1 MAKKTSLVNLYLP
14 QGKCLVFLI
23 LFRFIILIDLLIEKW
38 ASNPKRLNHAERFIY
53 NRKSVL
59 YLLKRMFHARLSSCS
74 TDLRQI
80 LGHSVNTGGGTHQ
93 MHSGSDY
100 M

>member
-59 YLLKRMFHARLSSCS
+59 YLLKRMFHDHLVDAV
-74 TDLRQI
+74 QI
-80 LGHSVNTGGGTHQ
+80 CGNIPCIWTELNCTASE
-93 MHSGSDY
+93 DAF
-100 M
+100 